1 MNKAKPQSEEYTL
14 FENLL
19 GEVLTVSKEELNR
32 RMEADKREKRTPK
45 SASRVSDERSNPS

>member
-1 MNKAKPQSEEYTL
+1 MKPKPQSEEYTR

-32 RMEADKREKRTPK
+32 RMEADKCEKRTSK
-45 SASRVSDERSNPS
+45 SASPASDDPSNPS

>member
-1 MNKAKPQSEEYTL
+1 MIVPMKRKPQSEEYRR

-32 RMEADKREKRTPK
+32 RMEADKREKRTPEK
-45 SASRVSDERSNPS
+45 RKPSK